1 MNMHKYV
8 LALAATFSLA
18 TAAFVA
24 AQNPAPAAPPAGRGA
39 PVAAAPVPDTP
50 PDPVVRPPNGKP
62 LFTEDFE
69 SGQIDAKKWAT
80 HQSGDQTIA
89 VSREKAAHGQQALK
103 VHFPAGTNGSMSWAF
118 LGTMLPE
125 SLRDHYYGRA
135 YVYISGP
142 AQAHNVYMNAGT
154 PGFPI
159 SDFLEIGYNGGNF
172 MISYQQNAPAEGH
185 PRSETTARQAT
196 TPTGKWFCLEWEM
209 MNKPEDRIV
218 LWVDGVLVANK
229 AFTFDPV
236 NPRAPVNRLTSG
248 LVPSGFTEYN
258 VGFRAWSRA
267 GATTEG
273 VDVYYDDIA
282 IGDKPIGQLTPV
294 R

>member
-1 MNMHKYV
+1 MNTRKCV
-8 LALAATFSLA
+8 LAAIFSLA
-18 TAAFVA
+18 TVGFVA
-24 AQNPAPAAPPAGRGA
+24 AQNPAPAAPA
-39 PVAAAPVPDTP
+39 PDSP
-50 PDPVVRPPNGKP
+50 PDPIVRPPNGTP

-69 SGQIDAKKWAT
+69 SGQIDATKWAT

-89 VSREKAAHGQQALK
+89 VLREKVAHGQHALK
-103 VHFPAGTNGSMSWAF
+103 VHFPAGTTGATSWAF

-142 AQAHNVYMNAGT
+142 AMAHNVYMNAGT

-159 SDFLEIGYNGGNF
+159 SDFLEIGYGGGNF
-172 MISYQQNAPAEGH
+172 MISYQQNAPADGH

-196 TPTGKWFCLEWEM
+196 PPIGKWFCLEWEM
-209 MNKPEDRIV
+209 MNTLEDRIV

-236 NPRAPVNRLTSG
+236 NPRAPMNRQSSG
-248 LVPSGFTEYN
+248 LVPGGFVQYN

-267 GATTEG
+267 GATTED

-282 IGDKPIGQLTPV
+282 IGDKPIGQLTRVP
-294 R
+294 